1 MFIAI
6 MFTSVSLRITQFDK
20 KGGEKVKK
28 FSMYP
33 NLEAEI
39 ARAGITNKEL
49 AEAACMST
57 RTLYSKLT
65 GDTPFTIDE
74 ARLVCAY
81 LEKRSRRAM
90 SIKNLFNIN

>member
-1 MFIAI
+1 M
-6 MFTSVSLRITQFDK
+6 
-20 KGGEKVKK
+20 KK

-49 AEAACMST
+49 AAAACMST

-65 GDTPFTIDE
+65 GESPFTIDE
-74 ARLVCAY
+74 ARLICACI
-81 LEKRSRRAM
+81 EKKSGRVM
-90 SIKNLFNIN
+90 SIKHLFNIN